1 MLNNNFASV
10 SAQIARAN
18 APYISPKKQDNLVD
32 AIRQGAND
40 YYTYDA
46 IRRNNAEQDRMNV
59 LSQNLANALESGDEK
74 AINNAYY
81 AYNPQGAVETLMK
94 IKQAKEQSDLDF
106 ARQKELLGLQNKY
119 ALALQDAKNK
129 GNNSLVNI
137 SMNNPFDKKRIEKI
151 ASNIDENIASSQ
163 SRIDDYNR
171 MEQLLNSS
179 NVSTGGVRGAIQ
191 KMAPTALLNDETQ
204 ELQSIINK
212 IVPQMR
218 PSGSGSTSDRDMAI
232 FEKATVGLDKSK
244 DANLNIVRGR
254 RAVDEN
260 AIAREELRA
269 DWINQGG
276 SLTEFDKQ
284 WRNYLN
290 SNPIF
295 SDSDA
300 NLNKNRINAYDW
312 FYGKRNNTTK
322 EKQQTQDND
331 PLGIL

>member
-18 APYISPKKQDNLVD
+18 APYISPKKQDNLVE

-59 LSQNLANALESGDEK
+59 LSQNLAKALESGDEK
-74 AINNAYY
+74 AINDAYY
-81 AYNPQGAVETLMK
+81 AYNPQGAYETLMK

-151 ASNIDENIASSQ
+151 ASNIDENISASQ
-163 SRIDDYNR
+163 SKINDYKR
-171 MEQLLNSS
+171 MEQLLEDPD
-179 NVSTGGVRGAIQ
+179 VSTGGVVGAI
-191 KMAPTALLNDETQ
+191 KDNIPTALLNEKEQ
-204 ELQSIINK
+204 ELQSIISK

-218 PSGSGSTSDRDMAI
+218 PTGSGSTSDKDIEI
-232 FEKATVGLDKSK
+232 FKKAAVGLNKSK
-244 DANLNIVRGR
+244 DANLNLVRAGI
-254 RAVDEN
+254 AGEEN
-260 AIAREELRA
+260 SIAQEELRA

-284 WRNYLN
+284 WRKYREA
-290 SNPIF
+290 NPIF
-295 SDSDA
+295 SSENGD
-300 NLNKNRINAYDW
+300 LNQNRLTAYDW
-312 FYGKRNNTTK
+312 FSGKRNVP
-322 EKQQTQDND
+322 EKNQTQDND

>member
-18 APYISPKKQDNLVD
+18 APYISPKKQDNLVE

-46 IRRNNAEQDRMNV
+46 IRRNNAEQERMNV

-74 AINNAYY
+74 AINDAYY

-94 IKQAKEQSDLDF
+94 IKQAKEQSDINF

-151 ASNIDENIASSQ
+151 ASNIDENISASQ
-163 SRIDDYNR
+163 SKINDYKR
-171 MEQLLNSS
+171 MEQLLEDPD
-179 NVSTGGVRGAIQ
+179 VSTGGVVGAI
-191 KMAPTALLNDETQ
+191 KDNIPTALLNEKEQ
-204 ELQSIINK
+204 ELQSIISK

-218 PSGSGSTSDRDMAI
+218 PTGSGSTSDKDIEI
-232 FEKATVGLDKSK
+232 FKKAAVGLNKSK
-244 DANLNIVRGR
+244 DANLNLVRAGI
-254 RAVDEN
+254 AGEEN
-260 AIAREELRA
+260 SIAQEELRA

-284 WRNYLN
+284 WRKYREE
-290 SNPIF
+290 NPIF
-295 SDSDA
+295 SSENGD
-300 NLNKNRINAYDW
+300 LNQNRLTAYDW
-312 FYGKRNNTTK
+312 FSGKRNVP
-322 EKQQTQDND
+322 EKNQTQDND